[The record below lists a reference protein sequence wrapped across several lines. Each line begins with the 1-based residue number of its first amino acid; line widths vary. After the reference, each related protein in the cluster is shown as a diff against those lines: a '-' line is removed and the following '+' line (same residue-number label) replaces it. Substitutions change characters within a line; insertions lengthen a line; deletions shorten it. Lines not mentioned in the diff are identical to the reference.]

1 MAYTILLHFK
11 YREPHKVAFRGAL
24 DSAIA
29 NATEY
34 MRIHKADGVQV
45 VDLLQ
50 ALLMHKS
57 QGQKRPA
64 AVIANS
70 P

>member
-11 YREPHKVAFRGAL
+11 FREPHRVAFRGAL

-34 MRIHKADGVQV
+34 MRIHKADEVQV
-45 VDLLQ
+45 IDDTDTVVFSKPPPPSAPD
-50 ALLMHKS
+50 A
-57 QGQKRPA
+57 
-64 AVIANS
+64 
-70 P
+70 